1 MRTRIT
7 RAFLT
12 AAAAGATIAT
22 VGFTAAAP
30 AGAAAARPAQ
40 NSMPVISTVSYG
52 GYEASGRDFRYV
64 TSLIRVPD
72 MAENGLYPQAYVQL
86 SNGSV
91 ASGDTYTR
99 AGIETCIVATFVNP
113 NFTCP
118 NGVQWVGFIEAF
130 HNSILGPFF
139 THFVPLNLV
148 QGDGVWF
155 SIYFDQPGNELHY
168 VLTPPTVESCS
179 TGPQNQCY
187 YDHEAFGPVYDH
199 AAGLADYTNATGTPV
214 PLPIWAEPFRLTQF
228 LGGALTTYN
237 GQKGSWVGPWTT
249 SMVEA
254 TSNGLPF
261 PQGSVRL
268 SPSTLWSDG
277 IASNGAVRNS
287 DAFGLW
293 RRVDA

>member
-30 AGAAAARPAQ
+30 AGAATARHAQ
-40 NSMPVISTVSYG
+40 GPMPVITTTNYG
-52 GYEASGRDFRYV
+52 GYEASGRSFRYI
-64 TSLIRVPD
+64 TALIRVPD
-72 MAENGLYPQAYVQL
+72 MEENDLYPQAYIQL

-91 ASGDTYTR
+91 ATGDTYTR
-99 AGIETCIVATFVNP
+99 AGIETCIVAEFVNP

-118 NGVQWVGFIEAF
+118 NGVEWVGFIEAW

-139 THFVPLNLV
+139 THFVPLNLN
-148 QGDGVWF
+148 QGDGVLF
-155 SIYFDQPGNELHY
+155 SIYFDQAGNELHY
-168 VLTPPTVESCS
+168 VLTPPTTESCS

-187 YDHEAFGPVYDH
+187 YDHEAFGPIYDH
-199 AAGLADYTNATGTPV
+199 AAGLADYTNATGQPV
-214 PLPIWAEPFRLTQF
+214 PLPIFAEPFRITQF
-228 LGGALTTYN
+228 LEGALTTYS
-237 GQKGSWVGPWTT
+237 GATGSWVGPWTT

-268 SPSTLWSDG
+268 SPSGLWSDG
-277 IASNGAVRNS
+277 IASNGAVRNW

>member
-40 NSMPVISTVSYG
+40 ASMPVITTTSFG
-52 GYEASGRDFRYV
+52 GYEASGRSFRYINA
-64 TSLIRVPD
+64 LIRVPD
-72 MAENGLYPQAYVQL
+72 MSQNGLYPQAYVQL

-91 ASGDTYTR
+91 ANGDTYTR
-99 AGIETCIVATFVNP
+99 AGIETCIVAQFVNP

-118 NGVQWVGFIEAF
+118 VGTQWVGFIEAW

-155 SIYFDQPGNELHY
+155 SVYFDQAGNEYHY

-187 YDHEAFGPVYDH
+187 YDHQAFGPILDH
-199 AAGLADYTNATGTPV
+199 AGFLADYTNATGTPV

-228 LGGALTTYN
+228 LGAALTTYS
-237 GQKGSWVGPWTT
+237 GQMGSLVGPWTT
-249 SMVEA
+249 SMVQA
-254 TSNGLPF
+254 TSNGQPF

-268 SPSTLWSDG
+268 SPSQPWTDG